1 MKDDRVAPS
10 EMTRL
15 SQFMADCMSVGALRG
30 FSHFA
35 VHIRSREEIILRI
48 RPPPPKTTDLLPI
61 SSLTIGEHVDKIQAT
76 EETRGLM
83 SRMSAM
89 EMPPDLSDYALE
101 RDSEGV
107 NFLVAGYP
115 RYKCPY
121 VWLRTDHQRLIAV
134 AEDQTVEK
142 DVPLRLESIDCWRL
156 YDIRPWDVMVEVI
169 CTAMAPPPENPFAV
183 DYAYFDLITIEERVV
198 VTGAV
203 LEFLRRVYLRHYF
216 FSDVVMSDIKK
227 LQKLHF
233 RDINT
238 LREYQQSIVF
248 REQTA

>member
-1 MKDDRVAPS
+1 
-10 EMTRL
+10 
-15 SQFMADCMSVGALRG
+15 MSG
-30 FSHFA
+30 
-35 VHIRSREEIILRI
+35 
-48 RPPPPKTTDLLPI
+48 
-61 SSLTIGEHVDKIQAT
+61 
-76 EETRGLM
+76 
-83 SRMSAM
+83 M
-89 EMPPDLSDYALE
+89 EMAPDLSDYALE
-101 RDSEGV
+101 RDTEGV

-121 VWLRTDHQRLIAV
+121 VWLRTDHQRLIIV
-134 AEDQTVEK
+134 ADDEGKPVEK

-183 DYAYFDLITIEERVV
+183 DYAYFDRITVEERVV

-216 FSDVVMSDIKK
+216 FSDIVMADIKK

-248 REQTA
+248 REQTT